1 MIALVEL
8 IKGEKLASLC
18 YEFEV
23 CNVECVSAGG
33 GVVFLGFFCE
43 SLCVI

>member
-1 MIALVEL
+1 MIALVKL

-18 YEFEV
+18 YGFEA
-23 CNVECVSAGG
+23 CNVECVSASG

-43 SLCVI
+43 SICVI

>member
-1 MIALVEL
+1 MIASVEV
-8 IKGEKLASLC
+8 IKGVKLASLC
-18 YEFEV
+18 YGFEA

-33 GVVFLGFFCE
+33 GVGFLGFFCE